1 MGGLW
6 EYYLQKG
13 TRRESKAEQSKEK
26 AAQDTKDGGSPPP
39 DPRAKAE
46 SDAVCRGGNRWLSRN
61 GAQGSLLSS
70 NSF

>member
-13 TRRESKAEQSKEK
+13 TRRESKEEQSKEK
-26 AAQDTKDGGSPPP
+26 AAQDTKDGESPPP
-39 DPRAKAE
+39 NLRAKAE

-61 GAQGSLLSS
+61 GAQDSLLSS
-70 NSF
+70 CSF